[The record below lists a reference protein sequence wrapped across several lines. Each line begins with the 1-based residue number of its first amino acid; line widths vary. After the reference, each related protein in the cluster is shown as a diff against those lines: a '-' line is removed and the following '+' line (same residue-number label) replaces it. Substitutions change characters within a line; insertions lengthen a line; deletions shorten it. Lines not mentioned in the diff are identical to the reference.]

1 MLLAQKEHTFG
12 PYVRTW
18 VKHLEGLHNYSS
30 VSLIFC
36 FLSVCAV
43 CINDKW
49 TSACIMCSKW
59 YSVRIAFRF
68 PFQVSINVSVVRIV
82 QYPFTYCHP
91 FMGKLLYVS
100 SGVLISLNTISLKVC
115 VEPSPYVFWA
125 YAYAPCLYLLCQSF
139 NRVYH
144 LGQLA
149 YILIVLTWNLPLL
162 TGPSLIFIFHKY
174 YFHVFG
180 LEA

>member
-1 MLLAQKEHTFG
+1 MIDFFGLHSTDRIWYFELLAQKEHIFG

-59 YSVRIAFRF
+59 YSVRITFRF

-115 VEPSPYVFWA
+115 VEPISMCFGPMLMHPA
-125 YAYAPCLYLLCQSF
+125 YTCSVKDLTECTI
-139 NRVYH
+139 
-144 LGQLA
+144 LA
-149 YILIVLTWNLPLL
+149 NSHTY
-162 TGPSLIFIFHKY
+162 
-174 YFHVFG
+174 
-180 LEA
+180 